1 MQPQAQEQ
9 GRINQVPAV
18 PADNVDDYPTM
29 DYLND
34 SLNALSFNTDVPQ
47 QQDLYNPYSYYDN
60 YQGAFSAQPEPS
72 ASAPFQYHPQQ
83 FESLPSD
90 FTPFAAYPTA
100 KAPYVSSSQ
109 NPLQP
114 TPEQRAPTK
123 STLNAHA
130 PEFVPSFAVLPAE
143 EPLPADHPLFTPPP
157 VLSSRETTVEH
168 AVQNFER
175 QFPPLPGSKNSTQE
189 TKKPVLRKALGWHEL
204 EHEQREKVRWER
216 HLDEQ
221 KNFLHA
227 LQSVSEAADA
237 DEDIAPVTGDVG
249 NVWVSTGQSV
259 AELYEELRAEAAQQA
274 SIRNKYF
281 DRAAAAFKRN
291 DGATAKKM
299 GALGR
304 EANERMKELHKQA
317 ADAIFAKR
325 NPPHV
330 FDVIDLHGLH
340 VSEAVERLPAAL
352 EDKTGK
358 IRILT
363 GTGHH
368 TKGTGRARLRPAVKK
383 WLQENGFFFEEV
395 IDANQYVGSFVVDLN
410 ER

>member
-1 MQPQAQEQ
+1 MQPRAHDQR
-9 GRINQVPAV
+9 RINQAPVIPT
-18 PADNVDDYPTM
+18 DDVDDYPAI

-34 SLNALSFNTDVPQ
+34 SLNALSFNTDIPQ
-47 QQDLYNPYSYYDN
+47 QHHLYNPYSYYNN
-60 YQGAFSAQPEPS
+60 YQGAFSTQPEPN
-72 ASAPFQYHPQQ
+72 ASAPVHYQPQQ
-83 FESLPSD
+83 FEALPSD
-90 FTPFAAYPTA
+90 FTPFAAYPTD
-100 KAPYVSSSQ
+100 KAPYISRSQ
-109 NPLQP
+109 NPVQP
-114 TPEQRAPTK
+114 TVEPRTPTK

-143 EPLPADHPLFTPPP
+143 EPLPPDHPLFTPPSVFTP
-157 VLSSRETTVEH
+157 PETTVEH

-175 QFPPLPGSKNSTQE
+175 QFPPLPGSKNSPEE

-221 KNFLHA
+221 KNFLQA
-227 LQSVSEAADA
+227 LQSVSEATDV

-304 EANERMKELHKQA
+304 EANERMKELHRQA

-330 FDVIDLHGLH
+330 HDVIDLHGLH
-340 VSEAVERLPAAL
+340 VSEAIERLPAAL
-352 EDKTGK
+352 EDKAGK

-383 WLQENGFFFEEV
+383 WLQENEFFFEEV
-395 IDANQYVGSFVVDLN
+395 IDANEYVGSFVVDLKK
-410 ER
+410 R